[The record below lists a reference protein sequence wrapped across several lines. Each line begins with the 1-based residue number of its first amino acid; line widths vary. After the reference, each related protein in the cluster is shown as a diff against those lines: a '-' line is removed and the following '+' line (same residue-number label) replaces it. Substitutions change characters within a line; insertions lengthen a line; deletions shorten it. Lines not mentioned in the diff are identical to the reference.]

1 MSYGT
6 RHSRNRGWWSYI
18 KFIIIKYGRVREANG
33 ELERRELEA
42 VHRAIDETLRIT
54 NGRDRLEVIDLL
66 YWKRTKNVKGV
77 ADSMSISERTV
88 LRWNGDFIRCVASE
102 FFGDETIRNRKKEN
116 ADVEKEQETGQ

>member
-18 KFIIIKYGRVREANG
+18 KFIIIKYGRVREPNG

-42 VHRAIDETLRIT
+42 VRRAIDETLHIT
-54 NGRDRLEVIDLL
+54 NGRDRLEVINLL

-102 FFGDETIRNRKKEN
+102 FFDDETIRNRKREN
-116 ADVEKEQETGQ
+116 ADVEKERETGQ